1 MWLGMSFCPWNKS
14 LFATAMYLTP
24 QHQCFQT
31 LSLVTLEART
41 LLLWGLNVTG
51 ATGRRPGLAFHSHNL
66 NRQSVYKWTLEQKMV
81 QTQWGKHTNK
91 LSSCDQRPKVM
102 QNLARETDLRKRC
115 VIFSGEGSVN
125 FLFLVQPLCFF
136 CKAKSRECHVT
147 SQTIAE

>member
-1 MWLGMSFCPWNKS
+1 MSFCPWSKG

-66 NRQSVYKWTLEQKMV
+66 NRQSVSKWTLEQKMV
-81 QTQWGKHTNK
+81 QTQWGNIQTNSAAAIK
-91 LSSCDQRPKVM
+91 GLKYCKTLHVRQ
-102 QNLARETDLRKRC
+102 
-115 VIFSGEGSVN
+115 IFGKGV
-125 FLFLVQPLCFF
+125 
-136 CKAKSRECHVT
+136 
-147 SQTIAE
+147 